1 MFASKTGSQNYI
13 VAAKSPSLISLSKLQ
28 PKQSTINHH
37 NPPCQIPPRIRK
49 KQGYHFFDVQFL
61 ILVLGIKGRLDSKT
75 ARLHPLALWIWQSKM
90 ENHQKHRVRSMIFHG
105 KTAISR
111 GFLHIVPTFS
121 HGFPKKTPYFGGWH
135 QVGPK
140 GHAQG
145 SASAAINFSVSSFFW
160 SSSSFLK
167 IELSWKMDEDFLK
180 HGEFS
185 PAKIR
190 IVL

>member
-1 MFASKTGSQNYI
+1 MIHDMFASKTGSQNYI

-105 KTAISR
+105 KTSISR

-121 HGFPKKTPYFGGWH
+121 HGFPQKTMAPGR
-135 QVGPK
+135 P
-140 GHAQG
+140 QG
-145 SASAAINFSVSSFFW
+145 SRPRVGVGGHKLLRLQFLLKLQFFPE
-160 SSSSFLK
+160 K
-167 IELSWKMDEDFLK
+167 RAELEN
-180 HGEFS
+180 G
-185 PAKIR
+185 
-190 IVL
+190 